1 MRSTISPFLAPWLVR
16 PNWVLADQAVVS
28 GSKFASGVLV
38 ARFLGP
44 EMFGGFVLMQ
54 IAQIYA
60 SGCQSALVISP
71 MLVGAPRLEGAERE
85 HYLSGMF
92 ALQIMLS
99 LVLSMSLVI
108 LACAWRLLSP
118 HANPE
123 LTGAPGLTALIAAMV
138 TFQFQDWQ
146 RRCFFATGR
155 SRGAFLIDVV
165 NYLSLLLLLGGV
177 GLGGFLS
184 VSLVFWI
191 MALSSFASFLA
202 GHAVN
207 RVRPAYRHGLDALR
221 REMKACCDYLL
232 SWQIMWVGTQGAFLI
247 GTGLL
252 GHEAI
257 GGIRATQNMMGPF
270 NALLQALDNV
280 IPVNAANRYR
290 KAGIAAVVA
299 YLRSVTVRGTV
310 MLVPSIAVIVM
321 LGEPLTRMLYGER
334 YLAFASLIGWQGVYI
349 LSQFY
354 VTQLYYF
361 FRVVS
366 ATRSIFISC
375 CVVAVVATSMTFF
388 CAQHYRATG
397 VVVALVCG
405 TLAGLACALLL
416 AATRFKQREST
427 RLLSASATE
436 PT

>member
-1 MRSTISPFLAPWLVR
+1 MRLTMSPLLSTWLVR
-16 PNWVLADQAVVS
+16 PNWVLADQIIVS

-54 IAQIYA
+54 MAQIYA
-60 SGCQSALVISP
+60 TGCQSALVINP

-92 ALQIMLS
+92 ALQIVLS
-99 LVLSMSLVI
+99 LVLSVSLVMV
-108 LACAWRLLSP
+108 AFAWRQLST

-123 LTGAPGLTALIAAMV
+123 LMQANGLTALIAAMV

-155 SRGAFLIDVV
+155 SRGALGIDLV
-165 NYLSLLLLLGGV
+165 NYLLLLLLLGGV
-177 GLGGFLS
+177 GQAGFLS
-184 VSLVFWI
+184 VSRVFWI
-191 MALSSFASFLA
+191 MALASSASFFA

-207 RVRPAYRHGLDALR
+207 RIRPSYRHGLAALR
-221 REMKACCDYLL
+221 REVKACFDYLL

-247 GTGLL
+247 GTGFL
-252 GHEAI
+252 GHQAI

-270 NALLQALDNV
+270 SAMYQALDNV
-280 IPVNAANRYR
+280 IPVSAANHYR
-290 KAGIAAVVA
+290 KAGKAAVVS
-299 YLRSVTVRGTV
+299 YLRSVTLRGTV
-310 MLVPSIAVIVM
+310 VMVPIVAAIVL
-321 LGEPLTRMLYGER
+321 LGEPLIKWLYGAS
-334 YLAFASLIGWQGVYI
+334 YLAFASLLSWQGVYI

-354 VTQLYYF
+354 VSQLYYF

-375 CVVAVVATSMTFF
+375 CVVAIVSTAMTFW
-388 CAQHYRATG
+388 CAKRYGATG
-397 VVVALVCG
+397 VLVALVCG
-405 TLAGLACALLL
+405 NLSGLGCAFLL
-416 AATRFKQREST
+416 AVARVRQSESS
-427 RLLSASATE
+427 RLVSSTE
-436 PT
+436 PI